1 VRRTPLAARAF
12 QYAVTAW
19 LVLTLNFALPR
30 LMPGNPLAE
39 LDNPQGL
46 PITLSE
52 EQRQR
57 LLAYYGLDRPL
68 RQQYADYLAGLVRG
82 DLGWSILYNAP
93 VGQVLGRR
101 LGWTFGLVGAATVLY
116 VWAGMVLGC
125 VSAWHRGRWGDGLLL
140 TLGAVAEALPPFFAG
155 MLLILLFAVRLRW
168 LPMGGARS
176 AVLPSMHAFARW
188 LDVARHMVLPVL
200 ALVLTNIGQIYYL
213 TRNSAVQTLGEA
225 YITVARSKG
234 LRESLVLFRHALPNA
249 LLPVVNLVALRFG
262 YVVMGAVMVEAV
274 FAYPGVGSAIV
285 EAGVGRDYPLL
296 QGAFAL
302 VMVSILAANLL
313 ADFLHGYLDP
323 RLRHA

>member
-1 VRRTPLAARAF
+1 MPRASLTSRAL

-46 PITLSE
+46 PMPLSE

-57 LLAYYGLDRPL
+57 LLAYYELDRPL
-68 RQQYADYLAGLVRG
+68 HEQYAGYLEGLARG

-93 VGQVLGRR
+93 VGRALAGR
-101 LGWTFGLVGAATVLY
+101 LGWTLGLVGVATVLY
-116 VWAGMVLGC
+116 VLVGVALGC
-125 VSAWHRGRWGDGLLL
+125 ISAWHRGRWGDGLLL
-140 TLGAVAEALPPFFAG
+140 TLGAVLEALPPFFVG

-176 AVLPSMHAFARW
+176 AVLPSTDALARW
-188 LDVARHMVLPVL
+188 LDVGRHMVLPVVAL
-200 ALVLTNIGQIYYL
+200 ALTNIGQVYYL
-213 TRNSAVQTLGEA
+213 TRNAAVQTLGEG

-234 LRESLVLFRHALPNA
+234 LMERLVLFRHALPNA
-249 LLPVVNLVALRFG
+249 LLPVVHLVALRFG
-262 YVVMGAVMVEAV
+262 YVVMGAVMIEAV

-296 QGAFAL
+296 QGAFAI
-302 VMVSILAANLL
+302 VMVSILGANLL
-313 ADFLHGYLDP
+313 AEALQGYLDP